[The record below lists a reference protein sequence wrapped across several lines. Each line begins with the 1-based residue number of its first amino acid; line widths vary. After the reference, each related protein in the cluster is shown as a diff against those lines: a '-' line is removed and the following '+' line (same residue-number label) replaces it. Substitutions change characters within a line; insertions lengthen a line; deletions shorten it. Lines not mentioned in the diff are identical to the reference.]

1 MLRNRS
7 ETYAESIISIN
18 ESQTGFR
25 KGYSTLDILLILHFF
40 DSHLLIVKKSFTV
53 PLSILNRPLNSIL
66 CREMTF
72 GTNYFYGITGK
83 CFIFIKNMYAGIKSN
98 IRMNG
103 MPSELF
109 YCKLH

>member
-72 GTNYFYGITGK
+72 GTNYFKWYHREM
-83 CFIFIKNMYAGIKSN
+83 FFFN
-98 IRMNG
+98 
-103 MPSELF
+103 
-109 YCKLH
+109 